1 MASELFSMRAR
12 KSFSPGLNTFA
23 LWELSVIFPAG
34 VDILFHPLPSKSVKE
49 SSGASAFY
57 VTITFLLCLHKVN
70 NINKCNPDARANA
83 SSFLPS
89 LSSSLAFYPAG
100 IPDLA
105 QFQTLLLQ
113 EEGRCL
119 EVVVLQTVKWLLTQQ
134 CPPQCNSHAS
144 GQPAQT

>member
-12 KSFSPGLNTFA
+12 KSFSSGLNTFA

-34 VDILFHPLPSKSVKE
+34 VDILFHPLPSKSAKE

-105 QFQTLLLQ
+105 QLQTLLLQ

-134 CPPQCNSHAS
+134 RPPQCSSHAS
-144 GQPAQT
+144 GQSAQT

>member
-1 MASELFSMRAR
+1 MASELFSIRAR

-23 LWELSVIFPAG
+23 LWELSEIFPAG

-49 SSGASAFY
+49 SSRASAFY

-100 IPDLA
+100 IPNLAQLAFYPAGIPDLA
-105 QFQTLLLQ
+105 QLQTLLL
-113 EEGRCL
+113 
-119 EVVVLQTVKWLLTQQ
+119 QQ
-134 CPPQCNSHAS
+134 CPPQCNSRAS

>member
-105 QFQTLLLQ
+105 HLHLLLLQ

-134 CPPQCNSHAS
+134 CLPQCNSHAS